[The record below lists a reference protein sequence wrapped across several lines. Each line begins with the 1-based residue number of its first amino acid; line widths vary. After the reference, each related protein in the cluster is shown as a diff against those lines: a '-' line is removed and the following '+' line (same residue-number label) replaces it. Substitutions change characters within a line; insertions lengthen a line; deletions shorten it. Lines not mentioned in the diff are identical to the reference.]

1 MDLVLEHD
9 AKIPDGPAQAAC
21 LQRVIDR
28 VHEAGGGTVS
38 VGPGVYVMTTV
49 FLRSGVELRLKHG
62 ARLVAHACLQDYP
75 EVPDAAANKDQSRQ
89 HLIVAH
95 GCEDIAITG
104 EGTIDGNDQAFWKP
118 CTSED
123 EWPYGI
129 FRYTVRDGHARR
141 PSPLVQL
148 VGCARVKLRGVT
160 LTSAPGWTLHV
171 FDCDT
176 VSIHGLIVRGDPYGP
191 NTDGIGING
200 SRDVRIS
207 HCDVDTGDDAVII
220 KATNPNSVCERVTVT
235 NCVLASNCAALGLG
249 ADVEGVIRDVVFS
262 NCVVKKS
269 LRMIQVEMWHP
280 GRIERAVFSGIS
292 GRTLPDAGIR
302 NERPIY
308 VDIQQWT
315 RPESTLGR
323 VRDLMFRDILCESRG
338 RIVMTAQDGAVI
350 DGITLDTVT
359 VTVPEIEDPHETVPG
374 ARSMQLSNFNP
385 HTRAVRAAVVADNV
399 HALTLR
405 NVAYR
410 WPESLTVPMHG
421 LCLRNCRNVIDDSPR
436 LQATDIGC
444 ERVVRMD
451 GKKALNSD
459 TLKEDFDLKL
469 YTDVNL

>member
-1 MDLVLEHD
+1 MIERFDDHD
-9 AKIPDGPAQAAC
+9 ATIADGSAQAAC
-21 LQRVIDR
+21 LQRAIDH
-28 VHEAGGGTVS
+28 VHERGGGTLC
-38 VGPGVYVMTTV
+38 VGPGVYVITTV
-49 FLRSGVELRLKHG
+49 FLRSGVELHLERG
-62 ARLVAHACLQDYP
+62 ARLVAHACLEEYP
-75 EVPDAAANKDQSRQ
+75 EAPDAARNKDQSRH

-104 EGTIDGNDQAFWKP
+104 EGTIDGNDQAFWTP
-118 CTSED
+118 CKTEAD
-123 EWPYGI
+123 RPYGI
-129 FRYTVRDGHARR
+129 FRYTVRGGNVRR
-141 PSPLVQL
+141 PTPLVQL
-148 VGCARVKLRGVT
+148 VGCRRVTLKSVT

-176 VSIHGLIVRGDPYGP
+176 VSIQGLIVRGDPYGP

-207 HCDVDTGDDAVII
+207 DCDVDTGDDAIII
-220 KATNPNSVCERVTVT
+220 KATNPDSVCERVAVT

-262 NCVVKKS
+262 NCVVRKS

-280 GRIERAVFSGIS
+280 GQIERAVFSGIS
-292 GRTLPDAGIR
+292 GRTLPDEGVD

-315 RPESTLGR
+315 RPEPTLGR
-323 VRDLMFRDILCESRG
+323 ARDLVFRDILCESRG
-338 RIVMTAQDGAVI
+338 RILITAQDGALL

-359 VTVPEIEDPHETVPG
+359 VTVPEIEDPHESVPG

-385 HTRAVRAAVVADNV
+385 HTRAMRAAVVADNV
-399 HALTLR
+399 HTLTVR

-410 WPESLTVPMHG
+410 WPESPTVPMHG
-421 LCLRNCRNVIDDSPR
+421 LCLRNCANLIDDSPR
-436 LQATDIGC
+436 LQASDTGC

-451 GKKALNSD
+451 
-459 TLKEDFDLKL
+459 ER
-469 YTDVNL
+469 VNR

>member
-1 MDLVLEHD
+1 MKQALEHD
-9 AKIPDGPAQAAC
+9 STLPDGPAQAAC
-21 LQRVIDR
+21 LQRAVDQA
-28 VHEAGGGTVS
+28 HEAGGGTVS
-38 VGPGVYVMTTV
+38 VGPGVYVMTTL
-49 FLRSGVELRLKHG
+49 FLRSGVALHLEHG
-62 ARLVAHACLQDYP
+62 ARLVAHACLEDYP
-75 EVPDAAANKDQSRQ
+75 EVADAARNKDQSHQ

-104 EGTIDGNDQAFWKP
+104 KGTIDGNDQAFWTP
-118 CTSED
+118 CKSEA

-129 FRYTVRDGHARR
+129 FRYTVRGGHARR

-148 VGCARVKLRGVT
+148 VGCTRVKLRDVT

-171 FDCDT
+171 FNCDT
-176 VSIHGLIVRGDPYGP
+176 VSIQGLTVRGDPYGP

-207 HCDVDTGDDAVII
+207 DCDVDTGDDAIII
-220 KATNPNSVCERVTVT
+220 KATNPDSVCERVTVT

-262 NCVVKKS
+262 NCVVRKS
-269 LRMIQVEMWHP
+269 LRMIQVEMWFP
-280 GRIERAVFSGIS
+280 GQVERAVFSGIS
-292 GRTLPDAGIR
+292 GRTFPDEGIE

-308 VDIQQWT
+308 VDIQQFNRT
-315 RPESTLGR
+315 EPTLGH
-323 VRDLMFRDILCESRG
+323 VSDLVFRDILCESRG
-338 RIVMTAQDGAVI
+338 RIVMTAQDGAVL

-359 VTVPEIEDPHETVPG
+359 VTVPEIEDPQETVPR

-399 HALTLR
+399 HDLTLR

-410 WPESLTVPMHG
+410 WPESLAIPMHG
-421 LCLRNCRNVIDDSPR
+421 LCLRNCENVIDDSPR
-436 LQATDIGC
+436 LQASDAGC

-451 GKKALNSD
+451 EEKDMNECKENS
-459 TLKEDFDLKL
+459 K
-469 YTDVNL
+469 